1 MQDDAPFR
9 PTDNCECDL
18 CDDCETPVV
27 APAHT
32 VIKQFRQ
39 IVFWPLQLVSCEKV
53 ECALNSFAAE
63 VEGLEGSQWRPHGDT
78 FDPAGEGFT
87 ERHYREFISFLP
99 HMQRFLYGDSRRS
112 DAAPSTSDIS
122 MRVYQRYDIR
132 QVRVTLDATTTPVT
146 CDVVNTG
153 LFFFYDVDAVILTC
167 EIAATDM
174 PLVMA
179 QKLMQRFGRAYP
191 AGWREDG
198 TPIHCPALV
207 EWLDANGEVIAESD
221 YHNRARFMQFVDE
234 RRAACIAR
242 HWEFVLHPLVNDACD
257 TPGALRI
264 REIEYYRMPVMAY
277 LTLENLSVL
286 KEDDFIALSFATA
299 PGSDQKGTLPYSPRF
314 LRKFEEKHKY
324 ERHYAGGLDAPG
336 IDTRFFTCGDA
347 FTIVSAGMSDC
358 LRDMERGLLS
368 QFRHQYFL
376 LFLIAH
382 FHKSALLM
390 LSDRMAGAIKRF
402 DPLEP
407 RSARAFRDATFKL
420 QEGFLRFSQRYF
432 FTEISGRAHI
442 RDMFNMVR
450 SQLSIDRLYSDV
462 RSDITDMV
470 HYLDSNTL
478 RRQSGAMHRLTIV
491 TIIGMVGTIST
502 GFLGMNL
509 IAESEAPFA
518 LKVLYFGVVTAAA
531 AGATALSV
539 IFAGPL
545 GRLME
550 KISGEQRTK

>member
-1 MQDDAPFR
+1 MQDDTLFCD
-9 PTDNCECDL
+9 TDTCEDCDT
-18 CDDCETPVV
+18 CD
-27 APAHT
+27 PASASAEPAQT
-32 VIKQFRQ
+32 MVKQFRQ
-39 IVFWPLQLVSCEKV
+39 IVFWPLQLISCGP
-53 ECALNSFAAE
+53 
-63 VEGLEGSQWRPHGDT
+63 EGNVNDSVTEIEALEGSPWSPHGDK
-78 FDPAGEGFT
+78 FGPAGEGFA
-87 ERHYREFISFLP
+87 ERHYREFVSFLP

-112 DAAPSTSDIS
+112 DAAPSPSDIS
-122 MRVYQRYDIR
+122 MRVFQRYDIK
-132 QVRVTLDATTTPVT
+132 QVRVTLNPGTEPVT

-167 EIAATDM
+167 ELAASDI
-174 PLVMA
+174 PLSTA

-198 TPIHCPALV
+198 SPIHCPALV
-207 EWLDANGEVIAESD
+207 EWIGENGAVVSTSD
-221 YHNRARFMQFVDE
+221 YHDRGRFMYFVDE

-242 HWEFVLHPLVNDACD
+242 HWEYLLYPLVNDAAD
-257 TPGALRI
+257 APGTLRL
-264 REIEYYRMPVMAY
+264 REIEYYRMPVMTY
-277 LTLENLSVL
+277 LTLDDLSVL
-286 KEDDFIALSFATA
+286 KEYDYIALSFATA
-299 PGSDQKGTLPYSPRF
+299 PASSQTKTLPYSPRF
-314 LRKFEEKHKY
+314 LRKFESKHKY

-347 FTIVSAGMSDC
+347 FTIVSAGMSDS
-358 LRDMERGLLS
+358 LRDKERGLLS

-390 LSDRMAGAIKRF
+390 LADRMAGSIKHF
-402 DPLEP
+402 DPLNP
-407 RSARAFRDATFKL
+407 QSAKAFRDATFKL

-450 SQLSIDRLYSDV
+450 NQLSIDRLYADV

-470 HYLDSNTL
+470 HYLDSNLL
-478 RRQSGAMHRLTIV
+478 RRQSSSMHRLTIV
-491 TIIGMVGTIST
+491 TIIGLVGTITT

-509 IAESEAPFA
+509 IAEAEAPVG
-518 LKVLYFGVVTAAA
+518 LKVIYFSIVTICATA
-531 AGATALSV
+531 ATALSV

-545 GRLME
+545 GRFME
-550 KISGEQRTK
+550 KISGEQRKK